1 MHFWCF
7 LSIIKINSIDFDE
20 ILHSSQDSWKTWKT
34 MIPSGIL
41 KFHLLNLED
50 LELAWKKLK
59 KHLEFEIFQ
68 MNFDFA
74 KILMGIVDFRKL
86 QSIDQ
91 RLPFWKACVKSTW
104 NFTVRFEFY
113 TWKFGIFHLENLEL
127 SFEKSCF
134 VFKQSLLILNTS
146 QKSHVLEKSG
156 SGCTVVARPLY
167 MRRFFDFFCVIPH
180 YDKVM

>member
-1 MHFWCF
+1 
-7 LSIIKINSIDFDE
+7 
-20 ILHSSQDSWKTWKT
+20 

-74 KILMGIVDFRKL
+74 KILMEIVDFRKL

-91 RLPFWKACVKSTW
+91 SVYSYK
-104 NFTVRFEFY
+104 
-113 TWKFGIFHLENLEL
+113 
-127 SFEKSCF
+127 
-134 VFKQSLLILNTS
+134 
-146 QKSHVLEKSG
+146 
-156 SGCTVVARPLY
+156 
-167 MRRFFDFFCVIPH
+167 M
-180 YDKVM
+180 